1 MHIIY
6 HVVPAETWL
15 VFDGEPTYE
24 ADSLRSEGFIHLS
37 EQQQVAGV
45 LDRYYQNVP
54 NLLLLHIDPAKL
66 THELR
71 YEAASNGELF
81 PHVYGP
87 INKDAVIEIEKI
99 VVNNDR

>member
-1 MHIIY
+1 MQTIY
-6 HVVPAETWL
+6 HVVSAETWST
-15 VFDGEPTYE
+15 FDGELTYE

-37 EQQQVAGV
+37 EQQQIACV

-54 NLLLLHIDPAKL
+54 NLLLLHIDPARL

-71 YEAASNGELF
+71 YEEAANGEKF

-87 INKDAVIEIEKI
+87 INKDAVVGIEKI
-99 VVNNDR
+99 GY

>member
-1 MHIIY
+1 MPTIY
-6 HVVPAETWL
+6 HVVPAATWST
-15 VFDGEPTYE
+15 FDGEPTYE

-45 LDRYYQNVP
+45 LDRYYQHVSG
-54 NLLLLHIDPAKL
+54 LLLLHIDPARL

-71 YEAASNGELF
+71 YEAAGNGELF

-87 INKDAVIEIEKI
+87 INKDAVVEIEKLGTE
-99 VVNNDR
+99 DR